1 VPTDSGRIAGKDV
14 FKFVAAPAG
23 GNAFHAIAD
32 GDLLPAEQGLG
43 GGQEV
48 VTEPVAV
55 KILNDQGAAANPVHF
70 GDDPAAFLLA
80 EMMQE

>member
-1 VPTDSGRIAGKDV
+1 MPTDSGRVAGKDLFELV
-14 FKFVAAPAG
+14 SAPAG
-23 GNAFHAIAD
+23 GNALHAIAD
-32 GDLLPAEQGLG
+32 GDLAPAEQRLS

-55 KILNDQGAAANPVHF
+55 KILNDQGAVANPVHF
-70 GDDPAAFLLA
+70 RDDPAAFLLA